1 MKSIY
6 LSWFNF
12 ISTMKV
18 AVVGIGVAGAY
29 LMNQLNDHH
38 DVHVVGYE
46 RMEEK
51 THDAVC
57 AWATCENVMKDYAKK
72 CGLDFEN
79 YVLHDG
85 KKMTV
90 DIGSGFESDKS
101 MDINLKGMISYDKL
115 KLIQDMIK
123 GTNIIYNKVPE
134 KKTLEQDFDLIID
147 STGFHRHYLPKLKD
161 ELWIPCIQ
169 YKVKYN
175 SNIPFDDFYLK
186 AFPSL
191 SGYFWYFPLGNGYAH
206 IGSGD
211 FRRKHT
217 NDFLESFLKK
227 YNCTIIK
234 KVGRPV
240 RITPPSKCIPFSDGK
255 KTIGVGESIGTVYPL
270 LGEGIIPSTICAD
283 IFIKNMYSL
292 SNYYIEV
299 LNYFKIYT
307 LVYNFIKM
315 KISNK
320 FSILKNFVDL
330 IKIYTHMKTQENRY
344 GMEIK
349 MLNMLKLTKI

>member
-1 MKSIY
+1 
-6 LSWFNF
+6 
-12 ISTMKV
+12 MKV

-29 LMNQLNDHH
+29 LMNQLSSDH
-38 DVHVVGYE
+38 DIDIVGFE

-51 THDAVC
+51 NHDAVC
-57 AWATCENVMKDYAKK
+57 AWATCENIMKNYAKK

-79 YVLHDG
+79 YILHDG

-90 DIGSGFESDKS
+90 DIDSNRN
-101 MDINLKGMISYDKL
+101 ICVNLKGMISYDKL

-123 GTNIIYNKVPE
+123 GTDIVYNKVPQ
-134 KKTLEQDFDLIID
+134 KSTLEQDFDLIID

-169 YKVKYN
+169 YKVKYDN
-175 SNIPFDDFYLK
+175 NDIPFDDFYLK

-217 NDFLESFLKK
+217 NEFLEYFLKK
-227 YNCTIIK
+227 YNCTVIK

-240 RITPPSKCIPFSDGK
+240 RITPPSKCLPFNDGR

-270 LGEGIIPSTICAD
+270 LGEGIIPATICAE
-283 IFIKNMYSL
+283 IFINNIHNL
-292 SNYYIEV
+292 SNYYTEV
-299 LNYFKIYT
+299 LNHFKIYT

-315 KISNK
+315 KISDN
-320 FSILKNFVDL
+320 FNIFKNFVDL
-330 IKIYTHMKTQENRY
+330 LKIYNHMK
-344 GMEIK
+344 K
-349 MLNMLKLTKI
+349 MKIDMVWK

>member
-1 MKSIY
+1 
-6 LSWFNF
+6 
-12 ISTMKV
+12 MKV

-29 LMNQLNDHH
+29 LMNQLSNIH
-38 DVHVVGYE
+38 DIHVEGFE

-51 THDAVC
+51 NHDAVC

-72 CGLDFEN
+72 CGLNFEN
-79 YVLHDG
+79 YILHDG
-85 KKMTV
+85 KKMMV
-90 DIGSGFESDKS
+90 DIDDNRNFDVS
-101 MDINLKGMISYDKL
+101 LKGMISYDKL

-123 GTNIIYNKVPE
+123 GTKITFNKVPQ
-134 KKTLEQDFDLIID
+134 KDILEQDFDLIVD
-147 STGFHRHYLPKLKD
+147 STGFHRHYLPKLTD

-169 YKVKYN
+169 YKVKYDEKD
-175 SNIPFDDFYLK
+175 IPFDDFYLK

-227 YNCTIIK
+227 HNCTVIK

-240 RITPPSKCIPFSDGK
+240 RITPPSKCLPFNDGK
-255 KTIGVGESIGTVYPL
+255 KTVGVGESIGTVYPL

-283 IFIKNMYSL
+283 IFINNMDNL
-292 SNYYIEV
+292 SDYYNKV
-299 LNYFKIYT
+299 LIQFKIYS
-307 LVYNFIKM
+307 LVYNFIRL
-315 KISNK
+315 KIANQ
-320 FSILKNFVDL
+320 FNIFTNFIDL
-330 IKIYTHMKTQENRY
+330 LKIYNHMKKQENRY
-344 GMEIK
+344 GMKID
-349 MLNMLKLTKI
+349 MMNMIKLTKI

>member
-1 MKSIY
+1 MKSFY
-6 LSWFNF
+6 LSSYNH
-12 ISTMKV
+12 ISMKV

-29 LMNQLNDHH
+29 LMNQLSNIH
-38 DVHVVGYE
+38 DVHVEGFE

-51 THDAVC
+51 NHDAVC

-72 CGLDFEN
+72 CGLNFDN
-79 YVLHDG
+79 YILHDG
-85 KKMTV
+85 KNMTV
-90 DIGSGFESDKS
+90 DIDGNRHIDV
-101 MDINLKGMISYDKL
+101 NLKGMISYDKL

-123 GTNIIYNKVPE
+123 GTKITFNKAPQKNV
-134 KKTLEQDFDLIID
+134 LEQDFDLIVD

-169 YKVKYN
+169 YKVKYPEN
-175 SNIPFDDFYLK
+175 NIPYDDFYLK

-217 NDFLESFLKK
+217 NDFLESFLRK
-227 YNCTIIK
+227 YNCTVIK

-240 RITPPSKCIPFSDGK
+240 RITPPSKCLPFSDGK

-270 LGEGIIPSTICAD
+270 LGEGIIPATICAD
-283 IFIKNMYSL
+283 IFINNFNNLTEYCNKV
-292 SNYYIEV
+292 ID
-299 LNYFKIYT
+299 YFKIYT
-307 LVYNFIKM
+307 LVYNFIRL
-315 KISNK
+315 KISNN
-320 FSILKNFVDL
+320 FNILRNFVDL
-330 IKIYTHMKTQENRY
+330 LKIYSHMKRQEERY
-344 GMEIK
+344 GMKID
-349 MLNMLKLTKI
+349 MMNMFKLTKI

>member
-1 MKSIY
+1 
-6 LSWFNF
+6 
-12 ISTMKV
+12 MKV

-29 LMNQLNDHH
+29 LMNQLSSNH
-38 DVHVVGYE
+38 DIHVVGFE

-51 THDAVC
+51 NHDAVC
-57 AWATCENVMKDYAKK
+57 AWATCENIMKDYAKK

-79 YVLHDG
+79 YILHDG

-90 DIGSGFESDKS
+90 DID
-101 MDINLKGMISYDKL
+101 DNRNICVNLKGMISYDKL

-123 GTNIIYNKVPE
+123 GTNIVYNKVPQ
-134 KKTLEQDFDLIID
+134 KSTLEQEFDLIID

-169 YKVKYN
+169 YKVKYDN
-175 SNIPFDDFYLK
+175 TSPFDDFYLK

-191 SGYFWYFPLGNGYAH
+191 SGYFWYFPLDNGYAH

-217 NDFLESFLKK
+217 NEFLEYFLKK

-240 RITPPSKCIPFSDGK
+240 RITPPSKCLPFNDGK
-255 KTIGVGESIGTVYPL
+255 KTVGVGESIGTVYPL
-270 LGEGIIPSTICAD
+270 LGEGIIPATICAEL
-283 IFIKNMYSL
+283 FINNINNL
-292 SNYYIEV
+292 TNYYNDV
-299 LNYFKIYT
+299 LNHFKIYS

-315 KISNK
+315 KISNN
-320 FSILKNFVDL
+320 FNILKNFIDL
-330 IKIYTHMKTQENRY
+330 LKIYNHMKKNENRY
-344 GMEIK
+344 GMEIDI
-349 MLNMLKLTKI
+349 MNMFKLTKI

>member
-1 MKSIY
+1 MR
-6 LSWFNF
+6 
-12 ISTMKV
+12 V

-29 LMNQLNDHH
+29 LMNQLSNIH
-38 DVHVVGYE
+38 DIHVEGFE

-51 THDAVC
+51 DHDAVC
-57 AWATCENVMKDYAKK
+57 AWATCDNIMRIYAKK
-72 CGLDFEN
+72 CGLNFEN
-79 YVLHDG
+79 YILHEG

-90 DIGSGFESDKS
+90 DIDGNRN
-101 MDINLKGMISYDKL
+101 INVNLKGMISYDKL

-123 GTNIIYNKVPE
+123 GTKITFNKVPQ
-134 KKTLEQDFDLIID
+134 KNSLEQDFDLIVD

-175 SNIPFDDFYLK
+175 EKDIPFDDFYLK

-217 NDFLESFLKK
+217 NEYLEYFLKR
-227 YNCTIIK
+227 YSCTVLK

-240 RITPPSKCIPFSDGK
+240 RITPPSKCLPFSDGK

-270 LGEGIIPSTICAD
+270 LGEGIIPATICAD
-283 IFIKNMYSL
+283 IFIDNL
-292 SNYYIEV
+292 NDLTEYYNKV
-299 LNYFKIYT
+299 LTQFKIYS
-307 LVYNFIKM
+307 LVYNFIKL
-315 KISNK
+315 KITNQ
-320 FSILKNFVDL
+320 FSILRNCIDL
-330 IKIYTHMKTQENRY
+330 LKIYNHMKKQENRY
-344 GMEIK
+344 GMEID
-349 MLNMLKLTKI
+349 MMNMFKLSKI

>member
-1 MKSIY
+1 
-6 LSWFNF
+6 
-12 ISTMKV
+12 MKV

-29 LMNQLNDHH
+29 LMNQLSSSH
-38 DVHVVGYE
+38 DIHVVGYE

-51 THDAVC
+51 NHDAVC
-57 AWATCENVMKDYAKK
+57 AWATCENIMKDYAKK

-85 KKMTV
+85 KKMAV
-90 DIGSGFESDKS
+90 DIDSNRN
-101 MDINLKGMISYDKL
+101 ICVNLKGMISYDKL

-123 GTNIIYNKVPE
+123 GTKIVYNKAPL
-134 KKTLEQDFDLIID
+134 KSTLEQDFDLIID

-175 SNIPFDDFYLK
+175 NNDIPFDDFYLK

-191 SGYFWYFPLGNGYAH
+191 SGYFWYFPLDNGYAH

-217 NDFLESFLKK
+217 NEFLESFLKK

-240 RITPPSKCIPFSDGK
+240 RITPPSKCLPFNDGK

-270 LGEGIIPSTICAD
+270 LGEGIIPATICAD
-283 IFIKNMYSL
+283 IFINNIYNL
-292 SNYYIEV
+292 TNYYKEV
-299 LNYFKIYT
+299 LNHFKIYS

-315 KISNK
+315 KISNN
-320 FSILKNFVDL
+320 FNIFKNFVDL
-330 IKIYTHMKTQENRY
+330 IKIYNHMKKNENRY
-344 GMEIK
+344 GMEIDI
-349 MLNMLKLTKI
+349 MNMFKLTKI

>member
-1 MKSIY
+1 
-6 LSWFNF
+6 
-12 ISTMKV
+12 MKV

-29 LMNQLNDHH
+29 IMNQLSGHH
-38 DVHVVGYE
+38 DIHVTGFE
-46 RMEEK
+46 RMKEK
-51 THDAVC
+51 DHDAVC
-57 AWATCENVMKDYAKK
+57 AWATVENVMKQYSKK

-90 DIGSGFESDKS
+90 DIGKGIDSNDS
-101 MDINLKGMISYDKL
+101 INVNLKGMISYDKL

-123 GTNIIYNKVPE
+123 GTDIMFNKVPE
-134 KKTLEQDFDLIID
+134 KKNLEQDFDLIID

-169 YKVKYN
+169 YKVKYDN
-175 SNIPFDDFYLK
+175 SIPFDDFYLK

-191 SGYFWYFPLGNGYAH
+191 SGYFWYFPLDNGYAH

-217 NDFLESFLKK
+217 NEFLELFLKK
-227 YNCTIIK
+227 YKCTVIK

-240 RITPPSKCIPFSDGK
+240 RITPPSKCIPFGDGK
-255 KTIGVGESIGTVYPL
+255 KTVGVGESIGTVYPL

-283 IFIKNMYSL
+283 IFVNNMDNL
-292 SNYYIEV
+292 SNYYNEV
-299 LNYFKIYT
+299 LIKFKIYT
-307 LVYNFIKM
+307 KVFNFIKL
-315 KISNK
+315 KISNN
-320 FSILKNFVDL
+320 FNIFKNFFDL
-330 IKIYTHMKTQENRY
+330 IKIYYHMKNEESRY
-344 GMEIK
+344 GMEIN

>member
-1 MKSIY
+1 MKI
-6 LSWFNF
+6 
-12 ISTMKV
+12 

-29 LMNQLNDHH
+29 LMNQLSNIH
-38 DVHVVGYE
+38 DIHVEGFE

-51 THDAVC
+51 NHDAVC

-72 CGLDFEN
+72 CGLNFEN
-79 YVLHDG
+79 YILHDG
-85 KKMTV
+85 KKMMV
-90 DIGSGFESDKS
+90 DIDDNRNFDVS
-101 MDINLKGMISYDKL
+101 LKGMISYDKL

-123 GTNIIYNKVPE
+123 GTKITFNKAPQ
-134 KKTLEQDFDLIID
+134 KDILEQDFDLIVD
-147 STGFHRHYLPKLKD
+147 STGFHRHYLPKLTD

-169 YKVKYN
+169 YKVKYDEKD
-175 SNIPFDDFYLK
+175 IPFDDFYLK

-227 YNCTIIK
+227 HNCTVIK

-240 RITPPSKCIPFSDGK
+240 RITPPSKCLPFNDGK
-255 KTIGVGESIGTVYPL
+255 KTVGVGESIGTVYPL

-283 IFIKNMYSL
+283 IFINNMDNL
-292 SNYYIEV
+292 SDYYNKV
-299 LNYFKIYT
+299 LIQFKIYS
-307 LVYNFIKM
+307 LVYNFIRL
-315 KISNK
+315 KIANQ
-320 FSILKNFVDL
+320 FNIFTNFIDL
-330 IKIYTHMKTQENRY
+330 LKIYNHMKKQENRY
-344 GMEIK
+344 GMKID
-349 MLNMLKLTKI
+349 MMNMIKLTKI

>member
-1 MKSIY
+1 MKI
-6 LSWFNF
+6 
-12 ISTMKV
+12 

-29 LMNQLNDHH
+29 LMNQLSNIH
-38 DVHVVGYE
+38 DIHVEGFE

-51 THDAVC
+51 NHDAVC

-72 CGLDFEN
+72 CGLNFEN
-79 YVLHDG
+79 YILHDG
-85 KKMTV
+85 KKMMV
-90 DIGSGFESDKS
+90 DIDDNRNFDVS
-101 MDINLKGMISYDKL
+101 LKGMISYDKL

-123 GTNIIYNKVPE
+123 GTKITFNKVPQ
-134 KKTLEQDFDLIID
+134 KDILEQDFDLIVD
-147 STGFHRHYLPKLKD
+147 STGFHRHYLPKLTD

-169 YKVKYN
+169 YKVKYDEKD
-175 SNIPFDDFYLK
+175 IPFDDFYLK

-227 YNCTIIK
+227 HNCTVIK

-240 RITPPSKCIPFSDGK
+240 RITPPSKCLPFNDGK
-255 KTIGVGESIGTVYPL
+255 KTVGVGESIGTVYPL

-283 IFIKNMYSL
+283 IFINNMDNL
-292 SNYYIEV
+292 SDYYNKV
-299 LNYFKIYT
+299 LIQFKIYS
-307 LVYNFIKM
+307 LVYNFIRL
-315 KISNK
+315 KIANQ
-320 FSILKNFVDL
+320 FNIFTNFIDL
-330 IKIYTHMKTQENRY
+330 LKIYNHMKKQENRY
-344 GMEIK
+344 GMKID
-349 MLNMLKLTKI
+349 MMNMIKLTKI

>member
-1 MKSIY
+1 
-6 LSWFNF
+6 
-12 ISTMKV
+12 MKV

-29 LMNQLNDHH
+29 LMNQLSSSH
-38 DVHVVGYE
+38 DIHVVGYE

-51 THDAVC
+51 NHDAVC
-57 AWATCENVMKDYAKK
+57 AWATCENIMKDYAKK

-90 DIGSGFESDKS
+90 DIDSNRN
-101 MDINLKGMISYDKL
+101 ICVNLKGMISYDKL

-123 GTNIIYNKVPE
+123 GTKIVYNKAPL
-134 KKTLEQDFDLIID
+134 KSTLEQDFDLIID

-175 SNIPFDDFYLK
+175 NNDIPFDDFYLK

-191 SGYFWYFPLGNGYAH
+191 SGYFWYFPLDNGYAH

-217 NDFLESFLKK
+217 NEFLESFLKK
-227 YNCTIIK
+227 YNCTVIK

-240 RITPPSKCIPFSDGK
+240 RITPPSKCLPFNDGK
-255 KTIGVGESIGTVYPL
+255 K
-270 LGEGIIPSTICAD
+270 
-283 IFIKNMYSL
+283 
-292 SNYYIEV
+292 NYWC
-299 LNYFKIYT
+299 
-307 LVYNFIKM
+307 
-315 KISNK
+315 
-320 FSILKNFVDL
+320 
-330 IKIYTHMKTQENRY
+330 R
-344 GMEIK
+344 
-349 MLNMLKLTKI
+349 